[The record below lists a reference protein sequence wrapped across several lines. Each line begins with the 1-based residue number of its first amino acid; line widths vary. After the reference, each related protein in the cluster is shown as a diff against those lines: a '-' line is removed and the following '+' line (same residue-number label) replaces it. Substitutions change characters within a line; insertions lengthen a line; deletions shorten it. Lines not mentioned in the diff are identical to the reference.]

1 MPVGQIPPWAQ
12 GPAEVFRH
20 ADDHYRRPDDTDRR
34 LALIGFD
41 NAIEV
46 CVDTFVGLN
55 PRNRG
60 GYQIARND
68 KTTILWSFH
77 SKVEFLERYAAEK
90 GIALGEGLI
99 DAVVWYHDLRNE
111 LYHSGNGMTP
121 ERRHLV
127 DAREAARTVFRALF
141 NCEVAAPDG
150 PPRADQ
156 PAPEPPPDSGA
167 NLVFLST
174 YINFERAV
182 ASWFK
187 GSKSGYLPQQW
198 SRYRDASPWAGQ
210 YDALVQEARRI
221 RNELAHGQIGPSTTL
236 TDERL
241 NDIASRLE
249 DLTDMVTARSPG
261 ASTQPKRGL
270 RGRRLADVAHT
281 VALDL
286 DESRTG
292 LSTLALVDLL
302 VQRGTAIDGDEPAKT
317 VYQALSQAA
326 DLFERGEGGRFV
338 WLVPNERA
346 AAHRPIKDAT
356 TERER
361 DLVAFWERALPPLI
375 EAIPIFATVR
385 PRPYAFV
392 TKSIRGTTY
401 RINVKLDDTS
411 MWVMV
416 RGKTNAETVARFAKL
431 QQAADAIEEAVDSRV
446 GFVVGDTAQPFI
458 GAKLSDTGLRDREAW
473 DQVIRETV
481 TNARRLYGAVQ
492 PFL

>member
-1 MPVGQIPPWAQ
+1 LPVGQIPPWAQ

-20 ADDHYRRPDDTDRR
+20 ADDHYRRADDTDRR

-60 GYQIARND
+60 GYQIPRDD
-68 KTTILWSFH
+68 KTRILWGFH

-141 NCEVAAPDG
+141 NCEVAASDG
-150 PPRADQ
+150 PPQPDQ
-156 PAPEPPPDSGA
+156 AAPEPPPDSGA
-167 NLVFLST
+167 NLVFLSA

-187 GSKSGYLPQQW
+187 GSKTGYLPQQW
-198 SRYRDASPWAGQ
+198 SRYRDASPWATQ
-210 YDALVQEARRI
+210 YDALVQDARRI
-221 RNELAHGQIGPSTTL
+221 RNELAHGQIGPSTSL

-241 NDIASRLE
+241 NDLASRLAG
-249 DLTDMVTARSPG
+249 LTDLVAARSPG
-261 ASTQPKRGL
+261 APTQPKRGL
-270 RGRRLADVAHT
+270 RGRRLAEAAHT
-281 VALDL
+281 LAV
-286 DESRTG
+286 DEDDSRSG
-292 LSTLALVDLL
+292 LSTLAIVDLL
-302 VQRGTAIDGDEPAKT
+302 VRGGKAIDGDEPAKT
-317 VYQALSQAA
+317 AYQALSQAA

-346 AAHRPIKDAT
+346 VPHRPIKEAT
-356 TERER
+356 SERER

-385 PRPYAFV
+385 PRPYAFI

-416 RGKTNAETVARFAKL
+416 RGKTKAETAARFAKL
-431 QQAADAIEEAVDSRV
+431 RQGANAIDEAVASRV
-446 GFVVGDTAQPFI
+446 GFVVGGTAEPFI

-473 DQVIRETV
+473 DLVIRETV
-481 TNARRLYGAVQ
+481 INARRLYEAVQ